1 MKKIQGTFA
10 TALVYTDSIEESA
23 ATQIKELCNQ
33 PFTKGSRVRIMPDVH
48 SGMGCVI
55 GFTADLGE
63 LVIPNLVGVDVG
75 CGMLTVELGCDPVDY
90 SLLDLIIREKVP
102 AGFNVAAQPLCDFPA
117 LEELLVY
124 QKLTE
129 VERIRCSLGTLG
141 GGNHFIEVDEDDEG
155 YFYLVVHTGS
165 RNLGTQVASL
175 YQKLAQKTLK
185 TSAERNLQ
193 QELIN
198 RYKAEGR
205 EAEIED
211 ALKALKKFLPAPNL
225 PLSLCYL
232 TGENRQAYLHDMR
245 ICQDFARLN
254 RRTIANTILSA
265 LTGKSVDAYSSFE
278 TVHNYIDLETSI
290 IRKGAVSA
298 KLGEKLLIPINMR
311 DGSLICVG
319 KGNPEWN
326 CSAPHGAGRLY
337 SRSKARELFTV
348 DEFERQMKDVY
359 TTSVNAGT
367 LDECPMAYKSMDDIV
382 SNIAP
387 TVDVLKIIRPR
398 YNFKAGEEETPRRN
412 FRKLR

>member
-1 MKKIQGTFA
+1 MKEIKGTFA
-10 TALVYTDSIEESA
+10 TAVVYTDAIEESA
-23 ATQIKELCNQ
+23 ATQIKELCDQ
-33 PFTKGSRVRIMPDVH
+33 PFTEGRRVRVMPDVH
-48 SGMGCVI
+48 SGIGCVI

-75 CGMLTVELGCDPVDY
+75 CGMLTVELGRDPVPYD
-90 SLLDLIIREKVP
+90 LLDLIIHESVP
-102 AGFNVAAQPLCDFPA
+102 AGRNVATRPLCDFPA

-124 QKLTE
+124 RKLAD
-129 VERIRCSLGTLG
+129 VGRIRCSLGTLG

-155 YFYLVVHTGS
+155 NFYLVVHTGS
-165 RNLGTQVASL
+165 RNLGTQVAKL
-175 YQKLAQKTLK
+175 YQELAQKTIK
-185 TSAERNLQ
+185 GSSERNLR

-205 EAEIED
+205 DAEIEE
-211 ALKALKKFLPAPNL
+211 ALKELKKIAPASNL

-245 ICQDFARLN
+245 ICQDYAKLN
-254 RRTIANTILSA
+254 RRTIVNTILTA

-326 CSAPHGAGRLY
+326 YSAPHGAGRLY
-337 SRSKARELFTV
+337 SRSKARELFSV

-359 TTSVNAGT
+359 TTSVNSGT
-367 LDECPMAYKSMDDIV
+367 LDECPMAYKSMEEIMA
-382 SNIAP
+382 NIAP
-387 TVDVLKIIRPR
+387 TVDVLKVIRPR
-398 YNFKAGEEETPRRN
+398 YNFKASEGEEPRRN
-412 FRKLR
+412 FRKRR

>member
-1 MKKIQGTFA
+1 MKEIQGSFA

-63 LVIPNLVGVDVG
+63 LVIPNLVRVDVG
-75 CGMLTVELGCDPVDY
+75 CGMLTVELGRDPVDY

-102 AGFNVAAQPLCDFPA
+102 AGFNVAAHPLCDFPA

-185 TSAERNLQ
+185 AAAGRNLQ

-211 ALKALKKFLPAPNL
+211 ALKALKKFLPAPDL

-254 RRTIANTILSA
+254 RRTTVSYTHLTLPTIL
-265 LTGKSVDAYSSFE
+265 LV
-278 TVHNYIDLETSI
+278 
-290 IRKGAVSA
+290 
-298 KLGEKLLIPINMR
+298 
-311 DGSLICVG
+311 
-319 KGNPEWN
+319 
-326 CSAPHGAGRLY
+326 
-337 SRSKARELFTV
+337 
-348 DEFERQMKDVY
+348 
-359 TTSVNAGT
+359 
-367 LDECPMAYKSMDDIV
+367 
-382 SNIAP
+382 
-387 TVDVLKIIRPR
+387 
-398 YNFKAGEEETPRRN
+398 
-412 FRKLR
+412 